1 MHRTRG
7 TPTQREADE
16 MNARETSNSKGN
28 GKKTQS
34 FAVYFTMLLS
44 GVVLVWLWSAHAAID
59 GHRESQS
66 LTHPLAPGKG
76 TAHFQEPVQYLRT
89 SVASPAKFSES
100 TTLATIRPVTNIDA
114 SVSSQPS
121 TVAAPLRKK
130 GPRKIGD
137 NPVSATDP
145 ILTHAAAVA
154 KKAIPIPE
162 STIVKEHPQ
171 SIEPGPEDDESYYV
185 VFSTGCSEFQD
196 WQSIGVYSSAE
207 TVGQRGIVTRIASG
221 CTPEQE
227 AAIRHSV
234 SHLPQRCRVHF
245 APNTEVR
252 DVKGSIY
259 KYANKPL
266 GMMHWLM
273 HAEPPVPT
281 TATIALID
289 PDFFFLRPL
298 WHDSFD
304 SPKKYIATGSAQST
318 PVPKRIK
325 KGTMIAQ
332 QYGIGGAPWTKKP
345 SNKPGKKAWA
355 LKEYFTNE
363 LNRPNSPALHRDI
376 TESTAGTWY
385 SIGAPYIALASDWLP
400 LAANWTSL
408 MPMAVERNFGNL
420 AEMYAMVIATADLNI
435 RPARIDNMMVSNVGS
450 GGEGWPWVDKLP
462 MDKACDPSIL
472 TDPKYSLPI
481 FLHYCQTYR
490 INSVID
496 HSHGGEAANMIF
508 SKYQV
513 PDEILKCPAG
523 STASEGIKEL
533 NHGGANK
540 KMRLTKEGFLP
551 EPSPQVTAEKL
562 NQLRNIFSH
571 CTATRSTNKAAA
583 DYRRWFCSV
592 SHGS

>member
-7 TPTQREADE
+7 TTSQHEADE
-16 MNARETSNSKGN
+16 VKTREASTSKAT

-34 FAVYFTMLLS
+34 FAVYFAMLLS

-59 GHRESQS
+59 GHHESQGFF
-66 LTHPLAPGKG
+66 HPLAPGKDE
-76 TAHFQEPVQYLRT
+76 EPFKQQPQYLRT
-89 SVASPAKFSES
+89 
-100 TTLATIRPVTNIDA
+100 
-114 SVSSQPS
+114 
-121 TVAAPLRKK
+121 
-130 GPRKIGD
+130 
-137 NPVSATDP
+137 
-145 ILTHAAAVA
+145 AVA
-154 KKAIPIPE
+154 KPKKVEGVAVLTTVRPVANISSSMSSLSSTLTTPIRKKNPRDTGDKPATATPPILAHAATVPRSNHVTDTPSIKSHAKPSEPE
-162 STIVKEHPQ
+162 
-171 SIEPGPEDDESYYV
+171 PEDDESYYV

-221 CTPEQE
+221 CTSEQE

-234 SHLPQRCRVHF
+234 SHLPKRCRVHF

-273 HAEPPVPT
+273 HAEPPVPK

-304 SPKKYIATGSAQST
+304 SPTKYIATGSAQNT
-318 PVPKRIK
+318 PVPKIIK

-355 LKEYFTNE
+355 LKEFFTKN
-363 LNRPNSPALHRDI
+363 LNRPNSPALHHDI

-400 LAANWTSL
+400 LATNWTNL

-472 TDPKYSLPI
+472 TDPKYALPI

-490 INSVID
+490 INSISEL
-496 HSHGGEAANMIF
+496 SHGAEAANMIF

-533 NHGGANK
+533 NHEGSQK

-551 EPSPQVTAEKL
+551 EPSPQLTVVKL
-562 NQLRNIFSH
+562 NQLRNVFSH